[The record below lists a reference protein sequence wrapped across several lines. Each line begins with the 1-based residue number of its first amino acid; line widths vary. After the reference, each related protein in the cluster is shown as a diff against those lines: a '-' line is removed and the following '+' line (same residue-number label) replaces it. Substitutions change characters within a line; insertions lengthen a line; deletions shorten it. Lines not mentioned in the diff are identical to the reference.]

1 MNRLSDQKSPYLLQ
15 HANNPV
21 DWFPW
26 GTEAFEKARQENKLI
41 FLSIGYSTCHWCH
54 VMERESFENE
64 SIAAL
69 MNKYFVNIKVDREER
84 PDVDKVYMTA
94 VQTMTGQGGWPLSV
108 FLTPDLKPFYGG
120 TYFPPKD
127 GYNRPGFPSL
137 LEKIH
142 EVWQNDRENILNSG
156 EELIKALQHRHFID
170 SNNTELDDT
179 ILKRTYHQ
187 IAAGYDPK
195 FAGFGSGTKFPR
207 PVIFNFLLRYYYRTK
222 EQEALKMS
230 LTTLMAMASGGMY
243 DHLGGGFHRYSVD
256 AQWKVPHFEKM
267 LYDQAQ
273 LINSYLD
280 AYQITKDEF
289 FATVARE
296 TCDYVIRD
304 MTSKEGGFFS
314 AEDADSVGSG
324 QQNHKI
330 EGAFYVWKRSEIESV
345 LSEDETK
352 IFCYFYSVE
361 ENGNVQSDPHQEFIG
376 KNVLFN
382 PFTIE
387 QTAEHF
393 SIKIYEVNSL
403 LTSAKRK
410 LFESRN
416 KRSRP
421 LCDDK
426 ILTSW
431 NGLMIGAL
439 AHASRTLHNKSYVTA
454 AIRAAEFI
462 FSTMYDPENKILYRR
477 YRDGEVKFEAH
488 LDDYSFM
495 VFGLL
500 DLYQATF
507 DLRWLNLAEEL
518 NGKTITLFWDSAE
531 GGFYDTSGKDSSIVV
546 RMKEAYDGAEPT
558 GNSIA
563 AMNLLRLYELTNA
576 QSLKEYA
583 QKTLKH
589 FCTALAQS
597 PQIMPQLMTA
607 LEYFLSPSEHLVI
620 VSEQL
625 NNAGS
630 IIDTLSGEFIPNLN
644 IIVMNDLQ
652 RNFFTKKLS
661 FTKEMKMIDG
671 SPTAYFCRNFA
682 CELPLKNI
690 DEIKRKIFGQEMK

>member
-1 MNRLSDQKSPYLLQ
+1 MSNKLKTEKSPYLLQ

-26 GTEAFEKARQENKLI
+26 GNEAFEKAKQENKLI

-120 TYFPPKD
+120 TYFPPND

-137 LEKIH
+137 LERIN
-142 EVWQNDRENILNSG
+142 EVWQSDRDNVLNSG
-156 EELIKALQHRHFID
+156 EELTKALQHRHFVD
-170 SNNTELDDT
+170 SKSTELDDI

-195 FAGFGSGTKFPR
+195 FAGFGNGTKFPR
-207 PVIFNFLLRYYYRTK
+207 PVIFNFLFRYHYRTK
-222 EQEALKMS
+222 DQEALKMS

-256 AQWKVPHFEKM
+256 TQWRVPHFEKM

-296 TCDYVIRD
+296 TSDYVLRD
-304 MTSKEGGFFS
+304 MTSAEGGFFS
-314 AEDADSVGSG
+314 AEDADSIDLEKEG
-324 QQNHKI
+324 HKI
-330 EGAFYVWKRSEIESV
+330 EGAFYVWKKSELDTILTADES
-345 LSEDETK
+345 K
-352 IFCYFYSVE
+352 IFCYHYGVE
-361 ENGNVQSDPHQEFIG
+361 ENGNAFSDPHQEFVD
-376 KNVLFN
+376 KNILFN

-387 QTAEHF
+387 QTAVQF
-393 SIKIYEVNSL
+393 SLKTDKVRLSLSSSKKKLLEV
-403 LTSAKRK
+403 
-410 LFESRN
+410 RN
-416 KRSRP
+416 KRPRP
-421 LCDDK
+421 QRDDK
-426 ILTSW
+426 VLTSW

-439 AHASRTLHNKSYVTA
+439 ARASRTLHEPAYLTA

-462 FSTMYDPENKILYRR
+462 FTTIYNPEQKILFRR
-477 YRDGEVKFEAH
+477 YRDGEVKYEAH
-488 LDDYSFM
+488 LEDYMFL
-495 VFGLL
+495 VYGLV
-500 DLYQATF
+500 DLYQSTF
-507 DLRWLNLAEEL
+507 DLRWLQWAEEL
-518 NGKTITLFWDSAE
+518 TGRTITLFWDSAE
-531 GGFYDTSGKDSSIVV
+531 GGFYDTSGKDDSILV

-563 AMNLLRLYELTNA
+563 VMNLLRLYELTND
-576 QSLKEYA
+576 QSLKDYA

-589 FCTALAQS
+589 FCTLLVQS
-597 PQIMPQLMTA
+597 PQVMPQLMAT
-607 LEYFLSPSEHLVI
+607 LEYFLSPPEHLVI
-620 VSEQL
+620 VFEQSS
-625 NNAGS
+625 NAEFFLDS
-630 IIDTLSGEFIPNLN
+630 IAEEFTPNLN
-644 IIVMNDLQ
+644 TIVMNDSQ
-652 RNFFTKKLS
+652 RVFFDSKLS
-661 FTKEMKMIDG
+661 FTKELRLIDG
-671 SPTAYFCRNFA
+671 KPTAYLCKNYA
-682 CELPLKNI
+682 CELPTNSV
-690 DEIKRKIFGQEMK
+690 DELKRKIIKQ